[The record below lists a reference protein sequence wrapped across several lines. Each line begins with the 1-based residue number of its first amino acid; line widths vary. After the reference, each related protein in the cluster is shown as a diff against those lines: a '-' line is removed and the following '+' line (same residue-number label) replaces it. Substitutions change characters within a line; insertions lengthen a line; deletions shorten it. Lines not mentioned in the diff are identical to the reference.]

1 MLEWSIAP
9 FLQAEWVDGVLL
21 LLPRND
27 ADFARL
33 PIARHPKVRVQVGGS
48 SRLLSVLRG
57 LSTLSSLTVGVNAP
71 IHVLVHDVSRPCI
84 RIEEIER
91 LCDEADD
98 VHGGLLGLPVSDV
111 LKREVRGRATASID
125 SCDLWV
131 SQSPQVF
138 QLDRLREA
146 LGKCLSGED
155 QPVDEAAAMQAAG
168 YQPRL
173 VKGRHSNVKV
183 TFPED
188 LPVAEF
194 WLSKANYLR

>member
-27 ADFARL
+27 PDFSRL
-33 PIARHPKVRVQVGGS
+33 PIARHPKVIVQPGGS
-48 SRLLSVLRG
+48 SRLLSVLGG
-57 LSTLSSLTVGVNAP
+57 LSTLSSITAGIDAP
-71 IHVLVHDVSRPCI
+71 VHVLVHDVSRPCI

-98 VHGGLLGLPVSDV
+98 IHGGLLALPVSDV
-111 LKREVRGRATASID
+111 LKREVRGRAAAGVD
-125 SCDLWV
+125 SRDLWLA
-131 SQSPQVF
+131 QSPQVF
-138 QLDRLREA
+138 QLERLREA
-146 LGKCLSGED
+146 LGKYLSAED